1 MIASMLKR
9 PWWRCGLVVAASLAL
24 AGCFEASGT
33 GQSGPPAATMGSPPL
48 GGPNAATMAEPV
60 QPVANAQT
68 SGPMTL
74 MRAREI
80 CWMDVENNKK
90 APSNLDARAKLV
102 DQCVTA
108 KMNGQR

>member
-1 MIASMLKR
+1 MLEQ
-9 PWWRCGLVVAASLAL
+9 PWWRCGLVVAAGLAL

-33 GQSGPPAATMGSPPL
+33 GQSGPPAAAVGSPPL
-48 GGPNAATMAEPV
+48 GGPNAASMAEPV
-60 QPVANAQT
+60 QPAANAQV

-74 MRAREI
+74 VRAREI

-90 APSNLDARAKLV
+90 ASSNLDQRAKLV

-108 KMNGQR
+108 KMNGR